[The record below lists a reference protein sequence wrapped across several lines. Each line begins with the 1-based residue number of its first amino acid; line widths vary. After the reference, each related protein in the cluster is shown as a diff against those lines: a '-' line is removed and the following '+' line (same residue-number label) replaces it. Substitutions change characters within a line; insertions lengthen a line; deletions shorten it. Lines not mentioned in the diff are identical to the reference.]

1 MRYFIGGGAGMILLI
16 IGHVQAGEASC
27 PALTQLQ
34 DDTATVNIQDAPDW
48 QSQTIV
54 QELNPASLQF
64 DEAEFAIQEP
74 DEYQQVSVIYQH
86 CETKLTLDYL
96 TPGLNGHCTSLG
108 TRACQF
114 RNSSDYFSLRF

>member
-1 MRYFIGGGAGMILLI
+1 MRYFIGGGAGMMLLI

-27 PALTQLQ
+27 PALTQPQ

-64 DEAEFAIQEP
+64 DEAEFAIQN
-74 DEYQQVSVIYQH
+74 QTNINRS
-86 CETKLTLDYL
+86 
-96 TPGLNGHCTSLG
+96 
-108 TRACQF
+108 A
-114 RNSSDYFSLRF
+114 